1 MKNSKPSATKTV
13 TVRCDRFGGLTI
25 YSGSK
30 RVSNYGLTPST
41 CQDELAEMGIK
52 VEFDELI
59 LSEGNRVTFAR

>member
-41 CQDELAEMGIK
+41 CQDELAEMAGDFE
-52 VEFDELI
+52 VLI
-59 LSEGNRVTFAR
+59 AGKETA